1 MNTVRASIKQTDVII
16 KRITL
21 KISVSHVIRQNI
33 KSELI
38 NVKFKFKKKTEL
50 EQAINLSHSYIKD

>member
-1 MNTVRASIKQTDVII
+1 MRASVEQIDLII

-21 KISVSHVIRQNI
+21 KISTSCAIRQNI

-38 NVKFKFKKKTEL
+38 TVKTRFKKKTGS
-50 EQAINLSHSYIKD
+50 EQVINLSHSYIKS